1 MDIEVVHKATERTR
15 FHKWLAALAG
25 VTAVTATLLATLDMH
40 SNKRE
45 EQALSLSARQSVEIF
60 GRIAASGPVQTAGYQ
75 GVTTVTSRTIE
86 SLSRRIAAGQHPE
99 TSEFETALGEAD
111 ERAAQ
116 RMQPLAESVGGV
128 PPESSGVDPTTR
140 DVMGSSPELLT
151 RLVTEQNRQR
161 DLADKYFERGTRSVY
176 ALSILALSAV
186 LLGLAAVL
194 GERGGGGITL
204 VVAGLALLFA
214 MGWGGSALLV

>member
-15 FHKWLAALAG
+15 FHKWLALLAG
-25 VTAVTATLLATLDMH
+25 LTAVTATLLATLDMH

-45 EQALSLSARQSVEIF
+45 EQALSRSARQSVEIF
-60 GRIAASGPVQTAGYQ
+60 GRIAASNPVQTTGYQ
-75 GVTTVTSRTIE
+75 ALATVTSRTIE
-86 SLSRRIAAGQHPE
+86 SLSRRIAASAHPD
-99 TSEFETALGEAD
+99 TTDFETALGEAD
-111 ERAAQ
+111 ERAAL

-128 PPESSGVDPTTR
+128 PPESSGVDATTR
-140 DVMGSSPELLT
+140 DVIGSSGEELNQ
-151 RLVTEQNRQR
+151 LVSEQNRQR

-176 ALSILALSAV
+176 ALSILALCAV

-194 GERGGGGITL
+194 GERGGGGLTL

-214 MGWGGSALLV
+214 IGWGGSALLV